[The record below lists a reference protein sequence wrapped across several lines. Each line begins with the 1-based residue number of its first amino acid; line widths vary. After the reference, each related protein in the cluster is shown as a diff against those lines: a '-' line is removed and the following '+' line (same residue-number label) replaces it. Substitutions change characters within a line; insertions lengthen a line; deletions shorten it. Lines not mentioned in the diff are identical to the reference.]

1 MNLMIKEIREFA
13 AQGAT
18 FVVSHSGGKDS
29 QALLLHI
36 AQLVP
41 VEQIAVIHVDMKG
54 FEWAG
59 TEAHM
64 RQTAMQCGIPAD
76 RIFVRSAAKSIEDKV
91 RDRGMFPGMQ
101 QRWCTSDL
109 KRDVINKFIRNLTP
123 KTSGQGLVISCSGER
138 RQESE
143 DRSKLKALEVN
154 KRAGA
159 EFRKVWTLRPI
170 LDLRED
176 QVRDNIRRA
185 NQQLHWAYGA
195 GMKRLS
201 CCFCIF
207 GSDSDF
213 AIAAKHNPQL
223 LTRLA
228 KLEREVGH
236 TIKMPEK
243 GGRLFLDERFPQFLV
258 AA

>member
-91 RDRGMFPGMQ
+91 RDRGTKSLGKESPGFTNRFLLQEWGWDRDRCKAEIAAAGLPLPVKSACFFCPAMKKDEVTALHAKHPQLAARSLEIERLAQ
-101 QRWCTSDL
+101 QRGL
-109 KRDVINKFIRNLTP
+109 K
-123 KTSGQGLVISCSGER
+123 
-138 RQESE
+138 
-143 DRSKLKALEVN
+143 
-154 KRAGA
+154 
-159 EFRKVWTLRPI
+159 
-170 LDLRED
+170 
-176 QVRDNIRRA
+176 
-185 NQQLHWAYGA
+185 
-195 GMKRLS
+195 
-201 CCFCIF
+201 
-207 GSDSDF
+207 
-213 AIAAKHNPQL
+213 
-223 LTRLA
+223 
-228 KLEREVGH
+228 
-236 TIKMPEK
+236 TIK
-243 GGRLFLDERFPQFLV
+243 GLGIQWTWQRHLNFQLTS
-258 AA
+258 AAG